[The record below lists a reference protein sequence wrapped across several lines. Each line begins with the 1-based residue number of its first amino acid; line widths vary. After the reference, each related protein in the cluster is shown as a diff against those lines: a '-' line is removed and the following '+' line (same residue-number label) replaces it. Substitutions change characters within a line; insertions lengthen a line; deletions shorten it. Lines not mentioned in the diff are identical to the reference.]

1 MDFYWSPL
9 YLNTSGS
16 LSFEKLS
23 QKKEE
28 ITIKTLYTTLINQKP
43 STTRMSSRLNNT
55 KYSSE
60 SSMSLGSP
68 VCNPVP
74 LPAKILSH
82 VLLPPYVN
90 QRIARRI

>member
-1 MDFYWSPL
+1 MDFYLSPL
-9 YLNTSGS
+9 YLNTSGP
-16 LSFEKLS
+16 LSSKKMS

-28 ITIKTLYTTLINQKP
+28 ITIKNIVYNTNKP

-55 KYSSE
+55 KNSSE

>member
-9 YLNTSGS
+9 YLSTSGS

-28 ITIKTLYTTLINQKP
+28 VTIKNIVYNTNKP
-43 STTRMSSRLNNT
+43 STTRMSPRLNNT

-60 SSMSLGSP
+60 SSMSLRSP